1 MSQTERL
8 VRIRSLFSRARV
20 VSRSALLDELE
31 VSPATLKRDLAFLRD
46 NMNTPII
53 WDRELGGYRI
63 DPSQTIG
70 AQIEFPGMWFSDK
83 EIHALLTMQHLLAN
97 LDPGGLLAPHVEP
110 LVERLNRLLGAADD
124 PAEEVRRRVLVVGIG
139 RRAMKLAHF
148 ENIGAALLRRKRLRI
163 RYYARSRDED
173 CEREISPQRLVQEPL
188 IN

>member
-70 AQIEFPGMWFSDK
+70 AQIEFPGM
-83 EIHALLTMQHLLAN
+83 
-97 LDPGGLLAPHVEP
+97 
-110 LVERLNRLLGAADD
+110 
-124 PAEEVRRRVLVVGIG
+124 
-139 RRAMKLAHF
+139 
-148 ENIGAALLRRKRLRI
+148 
-163 RYYARSRDED
+163 
-173 CEREISPQRLVQEPL
+173 
-188 IN
+188 